1 MFLKESY
8 FLQCWK
14 ISSVVSVF
22 ENVGERCMAKSY
34 NLVSLLS
41 VISKVYQKIVN
52 NRHDDHLQK
61 CAVSDFQYFFRFSR
75 PSVYLLTVAFD
86 RIAGACNRSGAT

>member
-1 MFLKESY
+1 MILKKSY
-8 FLQCWK
+8 FLQCWRV
-14 ISSVVSVF
+14 SSVVSVF
-22 ENVGERCMAKSY
+22 ENVGERCMAKNY
-34 NLVSLLS
+34 HPVSLLS

-75 PSVYLLTVAFD
+75 PTVYLLTVAFD
-86 RIAGACNRSGAT
+86 RIAGAYNRSGTT